1 MMTWNIT
8 RLVESLITVRVE
20 NCRQLN

>member
-1 MMTWNIT
+1 MTWNIT